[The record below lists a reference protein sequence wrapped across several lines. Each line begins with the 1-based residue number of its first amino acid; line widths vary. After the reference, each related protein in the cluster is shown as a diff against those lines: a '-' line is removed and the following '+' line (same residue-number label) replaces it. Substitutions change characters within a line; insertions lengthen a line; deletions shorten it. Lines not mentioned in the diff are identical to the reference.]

1 MMKLKK
7 KSYNSKK
14 KTTKIINYQK
24 IINPKIKK
32 ISIKQKMRREL
43 IGAMKTIA
51 AQGMNMKQFKKLV
64 ILMKN
69 IIDIYLLKYII
80 N

>member
-1 MMKLKK
+1 MKLKK

-32 ISIKQKMRREL
+32 ISIKQKMRREV

-51 AQGMNMKQFKKLV
+51 AQGMNMK
-64 ILMKN
+64 
-69 IIDIYLLKYII
+69 
-80 N
+80 